1 MQLSYINRLN
11 NNNEKHMQKIK
22 KLSLLIVIITF
33 SSCQFNQSVNKD
45 LTTGAYSRGNGIGCD
60 DVVIEINGEAEKR
73 NEFVFGEKVN
83 LVFNNISGLTNSDNK
98 IYPGLSMYIV
108 KNEKD
113 TVFSNPNLLKNLNDG
128 TDLFPLQLQANFR
141 TALPYRNKEKYKV
154 YVDIWDKKGNGKFTY
169 ELPFTIK
176 ENDLFNIENNGIE
189 YSNIYLWDETINQP
203 VFDNNVN
210 SEHLFILIL
219 DDIEGLELSNEKVF
233 PIFSIDLID
242 NNGNKIISNPN
253 LLSDFENEGVSP
265 KDLKSQLTAK
275 ITFSEGEINN
285 PCRLI
290 AKLKDKNSS
299 KEINI
304 TTELKIN

>member
-1 MQLSYINRLN
+1 MR
-11 NNNEKHMQKIK
+11 KIRI
-22 KLSLLIVIITF
+22 LSLLIAIITF
-33 SSCQFNQSVNKD
+33 SSCQFNQSVNTD
-45 LTTGAYSRGNGIGCD
+45 LITGAYSRGNGIGCD
-60 DVVIEINGEAEKR
+60 DVSIEINGKVEKR
-73 NEFVFGEKVN
+73 NEFIFGEKVN
-83 LVFNNISGLTNSDNK
+83 LIFNNISGLTNSDNK
-98 IYPGLSMYIV
+98 TYPELSMHIV

-113 TVFSNPNLLKNLNDG
+113 TVFSNSNLLKNLNDG

-141 TALPYRNKEKYKV
+141 TALPYQNKEKYKV
-154 YVDIWDKKGNGKFTY
+154 YVNIWDKKGDGKFTY

-176 ENDLFNIENNGIE
+176 ENDLLNIENNGIE
-189 YSNIYLWDETINQP
+189 YSKIYLWNETLKQP
-203 VFDNNVN
+203 VFDKNVS
-210 SEHLFILIL
+210 SEHLLILIL

-242 NNGNKIISNPN
+242 NNGNKILSNPN
-253 LLSDFENEGVSP
+253 MLSEFENDGVNP

-285 PCRLI
+285 PCKLI

-304 TTELKIN
+304 TAELKIN